1 MLNLNSTPKREIYE
15 TSFHEILHK
24 NNKVGSVTF
33 FLKLSL
39 LPLYHIK
46 FYNILHRFNE
56 PQSERQF
63 NSMLWLRASGF
74 DDVASIRKITIV
86 VKGA

>member
-33 FLKLSL
+33 FPKIEFIAFIS
-39 LPLYHIK
+39 YK
-46 FYNILHRFNE
+46 IL
-56 PQSERQF
+56 
-63 NSMLWLRASGF
+63 
-74 DDVASIRKITIV
+74 
-86 VKGA
+86 